1 MDEGLRKL
9 VVEVGEALGGV
20 EREAVAQACPGP
32 GVLSKERLE
41 RSVGAELE
49 HDAELVRALVP
60 HSPPESH
67 EVRVVE
73 RRHDDH
79 LGLEL

>member
-1 MDEGLRKL
+1 MDEWLRKL
-9 VVEVGEALGGV
+9 VVEVSKGFGGAD
-20 EREAVAQACPGP
+20 REAVAHACPRP
-32 GVLSKERLE
+32 GVIFEERLE

-73 RRHDDH
+73 RRHDYH
-79 LGLEL
+79 LGLEF